1 MNFLTPYTELEAVN
15 TLLQSI
21 GHSPI
26 SAIPVSGLELPNI
39 ASNVVKGTSRS
50 VQTPGL
56 WCNTEYQ
63 FPLIKQTDEKI
74 KVPQNALEVK
84 LDGPYTLR
92 GQYLYNLQ
100 THSYLHDDDL
110 EASEIIFLLPFNELP
125 NYVREYVTVKA
136 GRFFQLTQ
144 KPTTVAFNFSKE
156 QEQEAY
162 TMLKSKED
170 EKTPT
175 NLLQAG
181 DVYDIAHQYRR

>member
-26 SAIPVSGLELPNI
+26 SAVPVSGLELPNI
-39 ASNVVKGTSRS
+39 AANVVKATSRS
-50 VQTPGL
+50 VQTPGI
-56 WCNTEYQ
+56 WCNTEYDY
-63 FPLIKQTDEKI
+63 PLIKQTDEKI
-74 KVPQNALEVK
+74 KVPHNALEVK
-84 LDGPYTLR
+84 LDGSYVLR
-92 GQYLYNLQ
+92 GQYVY
-100 THSYLHDDDL
+100 DL
-110 EASEIIFLLPFNELP
+110 GNHTYMHQEDLTAQEIIFLLPFNELP
-125 NYVREYVTVKA
+125 NYVREFITIKA

-144 KPTTVAFNFSKE
+144 KPTTVAYNFSKE
-156 QEQEAY
+156 MEQEAY
-162 TMLKSKED
+162 TMFKSKED

>member
-1 MNFLTPYTELEAVN
+1 MDFLTPYTELEAVN

-39 ASNVVKGTSRS
+39 ANNVVKGTSRA
-50 VQTPGL
+50 VQTPGI
-56 WCNTEYQ
+56 WCNTEYNY
-63 FPLIKQTDEKI
+63 PLVKQTDGRI
-74 KVPQNALEVK
+74 KVPYATLEVQ
-84 LDGPYTLR
+84 LEGSYTLR
-92 GQYLYNLQ
+92 GQYVY
-100 THSYLHDDDL
+100 DL
-110 EASEIIFLLPFNELP
+110 ANHTDVHEEDLTAEEIIFLLPFDELP
-125 NYVREYVTVKA
+125 NYVREYITVKA
-136 GRFFQLTQ
+136 GRYFQLTQ

-162 TMLKSKED
+162 TMFKSKQD
-170 EKTPT
+170 EKTPA